1 MNFYNIWEVQNM
13 SRSDSST
20 AKLKPTLG
28 LVGVTINA
36 MALIAPGAFLWTTFA
51 VQSPSSSA
59 MNMWASIA
67 IATVIALLT
76 ASCFATLAKA
86 YPNAGAGSSYFYSEA
101 AVINKEEHK
110 HYRFARVLKFLT
122 GWSGILYYWV
132 YPGVMVAFMGTL
144 IQYIGQLFNPNFAK
158 DAFSLIVICVIF
170 AALIGAIAFIGV
182 SGSTLVN
189 ILINIIQITS
199 LVIVGLMFIYYRM
212 GHPGLNYAHKSAAS
226 VLLPH
231 DWNGLLFQTTI
242 AILLVV
248 GFESATA
255 FAAEA
260 KNPGRDIPKAVILS
274 LAIQAILCYFFE
286 YFAANF
292 FINDGYKGILN
303 KAGDLSSFNV
313 IDSKITDFAEAVKSA
328 GVKPADYVGGKI
340 VTGFDAAASSGA
352 PIGDMM
358 KIVGDSIHAG
368 LGFWLVLLLAITV
381 FLALVGTTLSS
392 LSTGAR
398 ITYAMAEDRE
408 LPTYMATIH
417 NMLSTPYI
425 GIILLTIVSAII
437 GSYGVQNVNN
447 LTQVTLIS
455 NIGTFIFY
463 GITCFVTLVARL
475 EHLLDSEAESHPIRT
490 IAIPL
495 AGAILNL
502 LLMLGVFYFGF
513 TQGGNS
519 AVNAQIAI
527 IASVAFF
534 VAGLVYFIGNS
545 LSRGRS
551 ILVPQNISHPLRDKR

>member
-1 MNFYNIWEVQNM
+1 M
-13 SRSDSST
+13 SQSNDSGT
-20 AKLKPTLG
+20 KLKPTLG

-51 VQSPSSSA
+51 VQSPSASA
-59 MNMWASIA
+59 MNMWASVF

-101 AVINKEEHK
+101 AVINKEAHK
-110 HYRFARVLKFLT
+110 HYKFARVLKFFT

-144 IQYIGQLFNPNFAK
+144 IQYIGQLFNPKFAS
-158 DAFSLIVICVIF
+158 DSFSLIVICVIF
-170 AALIGAIAFIGV
+170 AGLVGAIAFVGV
-182 SGSTLVN
+182 SGSTFVN
-189 ILINIIQITS
+189 IIINVIQIAS
-199 LVIVGLMFIYYRM
+199 LLVVGLMFIAYRM
-212 GHPGLNYAHKSAAS
+212 GHPALTYAHTS
-226 VLLPH
+226 VPSVVLPH
-231 DWNGLLFQTTI
+231 DFSGLLFQTTI

-274 LAIQAILCYFFE
+274 LAIQAVLCYFFE

-292 FINDGYKGILN
+292 FMNDGYRGIVN
-303 KAGDLSSFNV
+303 KNGDSSSFTV
-313 IDSKITDFAEAVKSA
+313 IDAGITNFAEAVKAA

-340 VTGFDAAASSGA
+340 VSGFDAAASSGA

-358 KIVGDSIHAG
+358 RIVGDSIHNG
-368 LGFWLVLLLAITV
+368 FGFWLVFALALTV

-398 ITYAMAEDRE
+398 ISYAMGEDRE
-408 LPTYMATIH
+408 LPTYLSFVH
-417 NMLSTPYI
+417 NMFSTPYV
-425 GIILLTIVSAII
+425 GVIILTVVSAII
-437 GSYGVQNVNN
+437 GSYGVIDVNK

-455 NIGTFIFY
+455 NIGTFMFY

-475 EHLLDSEAESHPIRT
+475 EHLLDTEAESHPIRT
-490 IAIPL
+490 ILIPL
-495 AGAILNL
+495 LGFLFNL
-502 LLMLGVFYFGF
+502 GMMVGVFYFGF
-513 TQGGNS
+513 TQGGAS
-519 AVNAQIAI
+519 ATNAQIAI
-527 IASVAFF
+527 IASVSFF
-534 VAGLVYFIGNS
+534 IAGLVYFIGNS
-545 LSRGRS
+545 LTRGRS
-551 ILVPQNISHPLRDKR
+551 ILLAEGVSHPLRNNDSDI